1 LHRKQIFNVSYFK
14 KRTENK
20 KKFKNVKN
28 VTRIK
33 QEGQHP
39 LTGQRAPPIS
49 GGT

>member
-1 LHRKQIFNVSYFK
+1 MKCSGTRVLTGF
-14 KRTENK
+14 
-20 KKFKNVKN
+20 VKMFMDF
-28 VTRIK
+28 VEVMEGDYLDK